1 MGIVPTPDPGE
12 FAAGDQCDTCTL
24 TIPIFAPARTPATVR
39 LTRFGGPG
47 DPTTWDLPQTFP
59 CIWNL
64 NTPAIQ
70 VYWHAVLPIGFGSQI
85 RIVELILGIWTLT
98 FRSRDARF
106 CITERPN
113 DLFIGAV
120 GTYAIVE
127 WE

>member
-1 MGIVPTPDPGE
+1 MGIEPTPDPGT
-12 FAAGDQCDTCTL
+12 FPVGDQCDMCTL
-24 TIPIFAPARTPATVR
+24 THPIFLPGCTPATVH

-70 VYWHAVLPIGFGSQI
+70 VYWHAVLPMPLGSQI
-85 RIVELILGIWTLT
+85 RIVQLILGIWTLT

-106 CITERPN
+106 CVKERSN
-113 DLFIGAV
+113 DVFIGAV
-120 GTYAIVE
+120 GTYAIVG
-127 WE
+127 WG